1 MIIFNS
7 LYYIIQKHDKKEK
20 NVEIDQKLFKKS
32 GRERILRKSAKKLR
46 QLQLGKSQIIQ

>member
-20 NVEIDQKLFKKS
+20 NVEIDQKLLMKE
-32 GRERILRKSAKKLR
+32 REGTDITKNS
-46 QLQLGKSQIIQ
+46 